1 MESPYIG
8 NEEIWKELFFRVL
21 GVSFTLRRWLALFG
35 VPPELCCYL
44 YSFLTPKYSR
54 REMLFTLHFLTRYE
68 ISEQAACRWR
78 VSEKTLRKK
87 IWGIL
92 FIWEENLNLCNL
104 EDRFE
109 QPRLNGLFSTSLLI
123 VDGTECPIERPIEDA
138 IQNFFYSGKKKKH
151 TIKYLVLPSVVG

>member
-1 MESPYIG
+1 MARLIWSPSRVVLLPLQFFNTEIFAQG
-8 NEEIWKELFFRVL
+8 NAFYPSLFNEV
-21 GVSFTLRRWLALFG
+21 
-35 VPPELCCYL
+35 
-44 YSFLTPKYSR
+44 
-54 REMLFTLHFLTRYE
+54 YE